1 MANSASALKRVR
13 QNTKRRLANQKVRSK
28 IRTYTNTFE
37 AALESGDAAAAGEA
51 YRQISGVLDRAAG
64 KGVIPSQRAD
74 RKKGR
79 MAKRLA
85 SI

>member
-1 MANSASALKRVR
+1 MNASAKYHSF
-13 QNTKRRLANQKVRSK
+13 LAIERG
-28 IRTYTNTFE
+28 TNTFE